1 MTANDLREML
11 RATAAEGSDAVDL
24 AEDAVAERIQR
35 RRIRSRRLAVG
46 GVAVAAAVVLA
57 GTTWAV
63 RPGGEHPPTAS
74 GPSTANLLPRI
85 VQSDTDSPSGME
97 ALFRTT
103 LTVDAS
109 GCVRAST
116 GQPGTTLVWPRGYT
130 VRGDAQSFEILDA
143 TNKVVAKSGTPLDI
157 GGGGADRVKDTW
169 TGRDCA
175 NGGLLWMV
183 GNITP
188 SR

>member
-11 RATAAEGSDAVDL
+11 RVAAAEGSDVVDL

-35 RRIRSRRLAVG
+35 RRIRSRRFAVG
-46 GVAVAAAVVLA
+46 GTALAAAVVLA

-74 GPSTANLLPRI
+74 APSTADVLPRLAR
-85 VQSDTDSPSGME
+85 SDLDSPSGME
-97 ALFRTT
+97 AALRTT
-103 LTVDAS
+103 LTVDAN
-109 GCVRAST
+109 GCVRASS
-116 GQPGTTLVWPRGYT
+116 GQPGVTLVWPRGYT
-130 VRGDAQSFEILDA
+130 VRGDAQSFEILDG

-157 GGGGADRVKDTW
+157 GGGGVDRFKDTW

-175 NGGLLWMV
+175 TGGTLWLV
-183 GNITP
+183 GNIGP
-188 SR
+188 AR